1 MNKALTGLRNLPTTM
16 YDYVKDFKPEQKQ
29 KQAEQ
34 YLEEVKG
41 WVKSLRPLVEAAEQ
55 KEKEAQARMYVTP
68 YISLFEGNRRR

>member
-1 MNKALTGLRNLPTTM
+1 M

-68 YISLFEGNRRR
+68 SISLFEGNRRR